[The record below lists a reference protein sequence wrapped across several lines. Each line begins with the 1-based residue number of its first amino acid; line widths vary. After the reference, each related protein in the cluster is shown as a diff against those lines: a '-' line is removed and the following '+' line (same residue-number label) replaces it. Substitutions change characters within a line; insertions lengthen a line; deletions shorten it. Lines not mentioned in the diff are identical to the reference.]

1 MQYTAFIV
9 TISLGHTNRFMK
21 MSTKHLKQ
29 CQLCLRWHSTRTG
42 TYTKHIKTCRHS
54 DQRDPP
60 IGIQNLMSKNPLL
73 SLMSEDI
80 PYNNDYHCDLFD
92 DLATVELNDSHNDTN
107 QSDDCD
113 DSSNQSSDAHLTH
126 IIQSM
131 TLQPMIRGS
140 FQIHGPHNLMQ
151 HKHFR

>member
-1 MQYTAFIV
+1 
-9 TISLGHTNRFMK
+9 
-21 MSTKHLKQ
+21 MSTKHLKL
-29 CQLCLRWHSTRTG
+29 CQLCLRWFSTRAG
-42 TYTKHIKTCRHS
+42 AYTKHIKTCHHS
-54 DQRDPP
+54 EQWDTPNGNKHF
-60 IGIQNLMSKNPLL
+60 ISKNPLL
-73 SLMSEDI
+73 SLMSEDL
-80 PYNNDYHCDLFD
+80 PYNNDYHCDLYD
-92 DLATVELNDSHNDTN
+92 DLATVELNDYHNESN
-107 QSDDCD
+107 KSDDDD